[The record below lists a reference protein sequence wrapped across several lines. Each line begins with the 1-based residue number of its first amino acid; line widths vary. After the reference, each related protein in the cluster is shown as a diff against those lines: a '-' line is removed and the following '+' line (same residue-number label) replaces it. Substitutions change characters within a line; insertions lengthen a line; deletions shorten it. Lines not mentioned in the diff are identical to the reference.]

1 MDRQGG
7 FIGIGAKFGTH
18 PVSAARASRYFYF
31 TKVVIGKNAVIF
43 QGVTIGAQRTAGS
56 KNNGNPTIR
65 ETTAISGAGAKIIGN
80 VKIGN
85 NCRIGA
91 GAVVY
96 SDMPDNSVAL
106 CAPTRSHKGRVPD
119 NRFFRLDDNGST
131 EYWNGSCFVKADI

>member
-1 MDRQGG
+1 M
-7 FIGIGAKFGTH
+7 
-18 PVSAARASRYFYF
+18 
-31 TKVVIGKNAVIF
+31 
-43 QGVTIGAQRTAGS
+43 TIGAQRTAGS
-56 KNNGNPTIR
+56 KNNGNPTIGDNCY
-65 ETTAISGAGAKIIGN
+65 IGAGAKIIGN

-106 CAPTRSHKGRVPD
+106 CAPTRIITRDGVLD